1 MDLNA
6 VDLIQSAC
14 KHVHL
19 ISLPSLTHPQ
29 AAFEPLGPEDGVVP
43 HTPVLEGKQLPMGS
57 QSQTIPSTPSDPP
70 SSAVP
75 QLAMT
80 MQATGGKKNDY
91 ALLIEHLM

>member
-1 MDLNA
+1 MLYTCAPCTQAFKLLQNTY
-6 VDLIQSAC
+6 
-14 KHVHL
+14 KHTVIL
-19 ISLPSLTHPQ
+19 LSSTFLLTPQ

-57 QSQTIPSTPSDPP
+57 QIQTIPSTPLDPT

-80 MQATGGKKNDY
+80 MQATGGKEKNW
-91 ALLIEHLM
+91 